1 MAKPLKGVQQGKL
14 GITKSLGVESAPVR
28 PQPDDSVARCRVKN
42 SRTRVELFGNVVAL
56 GAQGNLGV
64 RVQESGIE

>member
-1 MAKPLKGVQQGKL
+1 MQ
-14 GITKSLGVESAPVR
+14 
-28 PQPDDSVARCRVKN
+28 RVKN

-56 GAQGNLGV
+56 AAQGNLGV